1 MKRISLPYYNYTYIS
16 TLAIVFLTKWCVSY
30 VNLVVTLTKYLFRAY
45 TAWSN
50 GHQSKHGNKEIFG
63 ESRAI
68 KTCFLFFFSGK
79 NDSVKGQVNLILTF
93 PHHPI
98 FQVYSLLSLPG
109 SIHRHDFDVK

>member
-1 MKRISLPYYNYTYIS
+1 MKYEKDKFTILQLQLHIYACMFDKLVRILSN
-16 TLAIVFLTKWCVSY
+16 
-30 VNLVVTLTKYLFRAY
+30 LTKYLFRAY

-68 KTCFLFFFSGK
+68 KTCFLFFFSGN
-79 NDSVKGQVNLILTF
+79 NDSVRGKINLILTV
-93 PHHPI
+93 PHHSL

-109 SIHRHDFDVK
+109 SIH